1 MPIITCTVCEWHFRG
16 AKYRINTTLQYKNL
30 CHRIYFL
37 VFKYKFH
44 SSVQPH
50 VYYYIPTM
58 LWFWLL
64 YIDSRSR
71 TDEDILWLMS
81 SVNCCNMKCLRKLSI
96 EDINYCESSFKNVE
110 QTTRRNL
117 ILGYL
122 HTHSKTIHSGGFET
136 EFYAGGKSV
145 CKDAWLLAHDVQW
158 DSFQQMRGTWGAPEH
173 RKVSVKVNEHRI
185 TVRKV
190 HETPSPQ
197 QLFLAT

>member
-1 MPIITCTVCEWHFRG
+1 MPSITCTVCEWHFRG

-30 CHRIYFL
+30 CHQIYFL

-122 HTHSKTIHSGGFET
+122 HTHSKPIHSGGFET
-136 EFYAGGKSV
+136 ALTSKRDNLTFHANVWNLVLLFSV
-145 CKDAWLLAHDVQW
+145 LVAYCPNVHALNAVSPSQI
-158 DSFQQMRGTWGAPEH
+158 QH
-173 RKVSVKVNEHRI
+173 RFV
-185 TVRKV
+185 
-190 HETPSPQ
+190 
-197 QLFLAT
+197 